1 MTSVQIALID
11 QTKSLD
17 PGLLHTAAM
26 ALTTQ
31 VSQHLPGIW
40 SGISASVSYVTALKH
55 LPHNVWPVFLV
66 DQLPPGEGGFHLDKH
81 NQPYAKVIASA
92 GDQSWT
98 VDASHEIIEM
108 LIDPYGN
115 KMQTAPAI
123 AVSGND
129 VVVVPGEY
137 QYLVEACDPCEANGY
152 AYEIAGIA
160 VSDFITPNFYD
171 ASASPTNA
179 YSYRG
184 NLKRPLQILPG
195 GYISYID
202 ENNAWQQILWVDPNS
217 GPVVK
222 NLGALSVMNF
232 REGIHQEMVRNETD
246 AKIRSTKARGTLKTE
261 VQARITHSQKLRT
274 ASAYASREAVLMARY
289 GVK

>member
-17 PGLLHTAAM
+17 PGLLHAAAT

-31 VSQHLPGIW
+31 VSQHLPGVW
-40 SGISASVSYVTALKH
+40 PGISASVSYVTALKH

-66 DQLPPGEGGFHLDKH
+66 DQLPPGEGGFHLDKNH
-81 NQPYAKVIASA
+81 QPFAKVIASA

-98 VDASHEIIEM
+98 IDASHEIIEM

-129 VVVVPGEY
+129 VVVVPGDY

-171 ASASPTNA
+171 ASASTTHA

-184 NLKRPLQILPG
+184 NLKRPLQIH
-195 GYISYID
+195 

-222 NLGALSVMNF
+222 NLGALSALNF
-232 REGIHQEMVRNETD
+232 REGIHQEMARNETD
-246 AKIRSTKARGTLKTE
+246 AKIRSAKARGTLKAE
-261 VQARITHSQKLRT
+261 VQTRVAHSQKLRT
-274 ASAYASREAVLMARY
+274 ASAYTSHEAVLMARY